1 MEKVRNLSLKY
12 KVSMIVIVM
21 VVLIFAGVTYFSL
34 NILKTNLSNDLKSE
48 LLSVGT
54 LTSMQV
60 NPDQVGK
67 LLSKNGEGNPDFT
80 SLQKQ
85 LDQIQKDQG
94 VMSWSYIWSLKD
106 DQVTTQAYTSNL
118 NDIYKPG
125 ALFADLA
132 TIHLDAAK
140 KVYST
145 GKSEVTDIFK
155 DPFGTWR
162 TVFSPI
168 KQDGKVIAVIGI
180 DYSADYINQLSS
192 QARNQQLFI
201 TIIGLIIIALVIYA
215 AINKILKPLKSIVNV
230 SNRIA
235 EGDLSS
241 SPLSYDSNDEIGQ
254 LNTAIV
260 KMQHSL
266 RTLILNIQDS
276 SEHVATSSQQLTA
289 SSQETESYSVKVN
302 SDMTEIAEKTLMNSK
317 ITEETVTVLEETA
330 IGIQRIA
337 ESTSSASEES
347 EQMAA
352 SAQNGYDSLDRL
364 QNQMNNITESVTR
377 IANVIQVLNSQIVE
391 INEMTNLITD
401 VAEQTNLLSLNASIE
416 AARAGEHGR
425 GFAVVA
431 TEIRKLAER
440 TGRSANTIAEHLG
453 SITQSTTQSQIIAQE
468 GQEEVHRGL
477 ELMKEAA
484 QSFNQILESTKNV
497 SMQMQEISASSQQ
510 ISASSEEVTASM
522 TELRNV
528 SGEIAKSSDQVSS
541 SSELQLQF
549 IQEVAQATESLSLTS
564 QSLQELIQRFKV

>member
-54 LTSMQV
+54 LTGMQV
-60 NPDQVGK
+60 NPDQVSQ

-132 TIHLDAAK
+132 PIHLDAAK

-180 DYSADYINQLSS
+180 DYSADYINQLSN

-254 LNTAIV
+254 LNTAVV

-364 QNQMNNITESVTR
+364 QNQMHNITESVTR
-377 IANVIQVLNSQIVE
+377 IADVIQVLNSQIIE

-453 SITQSTTQSQIIAQE
+453 SITQSTTQSQVIAQE

-477 ELMKEAA
+477 ELMKEAS

-564 QSLQELIQRFKV
+564 QSLQELIQQFKV

>member
-12 KVSMIVIVM
+12 KVSMIVIIM

-60 NPDQVGK
+60 NPDQVSQ

-94 VMSWSYIWSLKD
+94 VMSWSYIWSLKN

-132 TIHLDAAK
+132 PIHLDAAK

-180 DYSADYINQLSS
+180 DYSADYINQLSN
-192 QARNQQLFI
+192 QARNQQLLI

-377 IANVIQVLNSQIVE
+377 IADVIQVLNSQIIE

-477 ELMKEAA
+477 ELMKEAS

-564 QSLQELIQRFKV
+564 QSLQELIQQFKV

>member
-60 NPDQVGK
+60 NPDQVSQ

-94 VMSWSYIWSLKD
+94 VMSWSYIWSLKN

-132 TIHLDAAK
+132 PIHLDAAK

-180 DYSADYINQLSS
+180 DYSADYINQLSN
-192 QARNQQLFI
+192 QARNQQLLI

-377 IANVIQVLNSQIVE
+377 IADVIQVLNSQIIE

-477 ELMKEAA
+477 ELMKEAS

-564 QSLQELIQRFKV
+564 QSLQELIQQFKV

>member
-12 KVSMIVIVM
+12 KVSMIVIIM

-94 VMSWSYIWSLKD
+94 VMSWSYIWTLKD

-132 TIHLDAAK
+132 PIHLDAAK

-192 QARNQQLFI
+192 QARNQQLLI

-241 SPLSYDSNDEIGQ
+241 NPLSYDSNDEIGQ
-254 LNTAIV
+254 LNTAVV

-337 ESTSSASEES
+337 ESTSTASEES

-364 QNQMNNITESVTR
+364 QNQMHNITESVTR
-377 IANVIQVLNSQIVE
+377 IADVIQVLNSQISE

-468 GQEEVHRGL
+468 GQGEVHKGL

-541 SSELQLQF
+541 ASELQLQF
-549 IQEVAQATESLSLTS
+549 IQEVAQATESLSHTS
-564 QSLQELIQRFKV
+564 QSLQELIQQFKV

>member
-1 MEKVRNLSLKY
+1 
-12 KVSMIVIVM
+12 MIVIIM

-34 NILKTNLSNDLKSE
+34 NILKSNLSNDLKSE

-54 LTSMQV
+54 LTSMQINPEQV
-60 NPDQVGK
+60 NQ
-67 LLSKNGEGNPDFT
+67 LLSNNGEGNPDFT

-118 NDIYKPG
+118 NEIYKPG

-132 TIHLDAAK
+132 PIHLEAAK

-145 GKSEVTDIFK
+145 GISEVTDVFK

-162 TVFSPI
+162 TVISPI

-192 QARNQQLFI
+192 QARNKQLLL
-201 TIIGLIIIALVIYA
+201 TIIGIIIIALVIYA
-215 AINKILKPLKSIVNV
+215 VITRTLKPLKSIVDV

-235 EGDLSS
+235 AGDLSS
-241 SPLSYDSNDEIGQ
+241 SPLSYNSADEIGQ

-260 KMQHSL
+260 KMQDSL
-266 RTLILNIQDS
+266 RTLILNIQES
-276 SEHVATSSQQLTA
+276 SEHVATSSEQLTA
-289 SSQETESYSVKVN
+289 SSQETESYSVQVN
-302 SDMTEIAEKTLMNSK
+302 SDMTEVAEKTLMNSK
-317 ITEETVTVLEETA
+317 ITEETVIVLEETA

-347 EQMAA
+347 EQMAS

-377 IANVIQVLNSQIVE
+377 IADVIQVLNSQISE
-391 INEMTNLITD
+391 INTMTNLITD

-416 AARAGEHGR
+416 AARAGEHGK

-440 TGRSANTIAEHLG
+440 TGRSASTIAEHLG
-453 SITQSTTQSQIIAQE
+453 SITQSTAQSQVIAQE
-468 GQEEVHRGL
+468 GQQEVHKGL

-528 SGEIAKSSDQVSS
+528 SGEIAKKSDQVSS